1 MATGDDN
8 VAKGDDNGAT
18 LSSFLNKE
26 HFASGQKILT
36 ILENSK
42 SEGNVIAHTLGEEIK
57 YLLTF

>member
-1 MATGDDN
+1 MAI
-8 VAKGDDNGAT
+8 GDDNGAT
-18 LSSFLNKE
+18 PSSFLNKE
-26 HFASGQKILT
+26 HFASGQKILA